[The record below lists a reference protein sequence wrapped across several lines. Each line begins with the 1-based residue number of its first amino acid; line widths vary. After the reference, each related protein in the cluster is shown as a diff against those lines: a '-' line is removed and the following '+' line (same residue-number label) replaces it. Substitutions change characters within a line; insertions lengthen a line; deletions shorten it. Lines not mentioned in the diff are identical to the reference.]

1 VAKVNKKIFAAM
13 PKSDNFQ
20 TSNGFGL
27 GKNFLILPLH
37 LSFSRRDHF
46 RRARQAASCVG
57 GRKNLPSKR
66 KYQKI

>member
-1 VAKVNKKIFAAM
+1 M

-46 RRARQAASCVG
+46 RRARQAASYVG
-57 GRKNLPSKR
+57 GGGEEKSSR
-66 KYQKI
+66 